1 MNVRPIRVA
10 FILMTLIWT
19 GFAISGQA
27 EENVLTLDQVIE
39 TALHRNPAIA
49 ISQQEVEASRARLTQ
64 TYSAYL
70 PQVTANAGYTRFNK
84 WTTDVFT
91 GKDYRYQDNDY
102 IGGLS
107 ITQYLYDF
115 GQTSGKVDQSRFSL
129 SASEKSV
136 KKTIA
141 DTVRDIKKSYFEVL
155 KKQSLVQVNRE
166 SVRIQEEHLNQARAF
181 FMAGVRP
188 KIDVTKGEVEFAN
201 SRLNLIHADY
211 ALQSSLLDLEN
222 LLGGPPAEGPYK
234 LADVST
240 LPSQEA
246 LAIDAL
252 VQEAGTRRPEIAV
265 LNDQI
270 KAAQAQLKYSRAGN
284 WPSITANAGGGLE
297 NNEFSLA
304 QEYWQMGINV
314 SWPLFTGYRTQGKIA
329 ESRAEIDKLESKRRQ
344 LELQIFNE
352 VSIAYL
358 GLNEAAES
366 IRTSELV
373 LQQARENMDLAD
385 GRYRN
390 GVGSALEY
398 SDAELVLTQAKS
410 NLVQSSYQYHQK
422 LAELDYAIGR

>member
-1 MNVRPIRVA
+1 M
-10 FILMTLIWT
+10 F
-19 GFAISGQA
+19 
-27 EENVLTLDQVIE
+27 
-39 TALHRNPAIA
+39 
-49 ISQQEVEASRARLTQ
+49 
-64 TYSAYL
+64 
-70 PQVTANAGYTRFNK
+70 
-84 WTTDVFT
+84 
-91 GKDYRYQDNDY
+91 
-102 IGGLS
+102 
-107 ITQYLYDF
+107 
-115 GQTSGKVDQSRFSL
+115 
-129 SASEKSV
+129 
-136 KKTIA
+136 
-141 DTVRDIKKSYFEVL
+141 
-155 KKQSLVQVNRE
+155 
-166 SVRIQEEHLNQARAF
+166 
-181 FMAGVRP
+181 
-188 KIDVTKGEVEFAN
+188 
-201 SRLNLIHADY
+201 
-211 ALQSSLLDLEN
+211 
-222 LLGGPPAEGPYK
+222 PPF
-234 LADVST
+234 
-240 LPSQEA
+240 
-246 LAIDAL
+246 
-252 VQEAGTRRPEIAV
+252 

-366 IRTSELV
+366 IKTSELV
-373 LQQARENMDLAD
+373 LQQD